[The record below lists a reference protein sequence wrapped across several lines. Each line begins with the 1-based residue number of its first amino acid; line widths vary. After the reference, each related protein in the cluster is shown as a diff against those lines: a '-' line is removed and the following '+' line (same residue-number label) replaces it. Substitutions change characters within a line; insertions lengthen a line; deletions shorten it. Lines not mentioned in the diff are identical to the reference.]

1 MNFIKS
7 LILARVNKKLDELDV
22 AVQNTMSKTIAKS
35 KSTKVIDIINQK
47 HDNNDIM
54 KLVILQQEIQV
65 LSKLYD
71 KL

>member
-22 AVQNTMSKTIAKS
+22 AVQNTMSKTITKL
-35 KSTKVIDIINQK
+35 KSTKVKDIIDKK
-47 HDNNDIM
+47 HDDNDI
-54 KLVILQQEIQV
+54 LNIVTLQQEIKV
-65 LSKLYD
+65 LSEVYD